1 MRVRFVKALAV
12 FALVAALIS
21 AFLIPASAMDNT
33 YSFDEFGMS
42 MKLPKSYYVITRDT
56 PRGDEVFTKVGLDYD
71 ETMTAF
77 RNADIYLRAY
87 DPDKV
92 IQLSMTVTKD
102 ENSRTVNNYSDL
114 TAADRKAITDM
125 MLSDPSVESAVEVKH
140 NGNIFFETERST
152 VSEGKTVYFDQSS
165 TVINGMQI
173 DLTLQKSEKE
183 IAADEAKIL
192 TNAANSLSFK
202 EIKRNT
208 GAVFE
213 WWRLLLWIGILVAI
227 SVAVSVIYKHR
238 DASNKRKL
246 EDRRARR
253 SRAASAA
260 AEIVDEQ
267 PAAPESFDKDLGYT
281 DEEEFSQRS
290 ETDEMASHDISVIE
304 KDPAKGV
311 SYFEDEGDSIDDGT
325 DYFDTYFSEPTEQRS
340 PILRFFSNIGTYLMI
355 AFKHIGY
362 FFRNL
367 FNMIFGKN
375 NKK

>member
-1 MRVRFVKALAV
+1 MRVRFVKTLAV
-12 FALVAALIS
+12 FALVAALMS
-21 AFLIPASAMDNT
+21 AFLIPASAMDDT

-42 MKLPKSYYVITRDT
+42 IKLPKSYYVITRDT
-56 PRGDEVFTKVGLDYD
+56 PRDDKVFSDVGLDYD
-71 ETMTAF
+71 ETLTAF

-92 IQLSMTVTKD
+92 LQLSMTVTKD

-114 TAADRKAITDM
+114 TVADRKAVTDM
-125 MLSDPSVESAVEVKH
+125 LLSDPSVASAVEVKH
-140 NGNIFFETERST
+140 NGNIFFDTERST

-173 DLTLQKSEKE
+173 DLTLQKVEDE

-192 TNAANSLSFK
+192 TNAANSLSFDD
-202 EIKRNT
+202 IKRNT
-208 GAVFE
+208 GAVFD

-238 DASNKRKL
+238 NSAKKQKI
-246 EDRRARR
+246 EERRARR
-253 SRAASAA
+253 SRAASDDPES
-260 AEIVDEQ
+260 AEEQ
-267 PAAPESFDKDLGYT
+267 PAAPESFEKDLGYT

-290 ETDEMASHDISVIE
+290 DTDEMASYDISVKE

-311 SYFEDEGDSIDDGT
+311 SLFEDEGDSIDDGT
-325 DYFDTYFSEPTEQRS
+325 DYFDTYFNEPTEQRS
-340 PILRFFSNIGTYLMI
+340 PILRFFGNIGTYLKI

-367 FNMIFGKN
+367 FSMIFGK
-375 NKK
+375 KK